1 MSNPL
6 QSAFKNYKI
15 ILALFIGLSISGYMI
30 YRAFSEVK
38 IIKVEHNS
46 GNLKWVDGNHN
57 NHVDLND
64 LSDFKKVKTGNYQKQ
79 TLRTTLQEVTWSKTA
94 VLWTGKRSV
103 VYVKLEMN
111 LFLKCV
117 KLL

>member
-64 LSDFKKVKTGNYQKQ
+64 LSDFKKVK
-79 TLRTTLQEVTWSKTA
+79 KTFKKE
-94 VLWTGKRSV
+94 LLKRLI
-103 VYVKLEMN
+103 KN
-111 LFLKCV
+111 LIILPAITPINEPKAGFNEF
-117 KLL
+117 

>member
-64 LSDFKKVKTGNYQKQ
+64 LSDFKKVK
-79 TLRTTLQEVTWSKTA
+79 KTFKKE
-94 VLWTGKRSV
+94 LLKRLI
-103 VYVKLEMN
+103 KN
-111 LFLKCV
+111 LI
-117 KLL
+117 